1 MARLVPKPPD
11 WHRHYVVLPA
21 QAVSSVPV
29 RPPSARPEPN
39 RHTRW
44 LLPLLLPFVAVAQTH
59 LDHRDE
65 ALAAYAR
72 KDYAAA
78 LTATEAALALRPD
91 SPRYLRQL
99 AALSALMQNA
109 PAAIGYLERIVAL
122 GVSADVERDRDFA
135 SLQGTPAFRRVLAAL
150 AANRAPQGAAEVLA
164 ELPGRTGLVEGIAF
178 RERTGELFLGD
189 VHHRCVWRR
198 DATGKVERFSAEDEE
213 LLGVF
218 GLALDETRGL
228 LWAATTALPEM
239 EGFTAELEGQ
249 AALAAFSLTTSE
261 LVRVVHAPVDGRPHG
276 LGDLTIAPDGT
287 VYATDSKSPVIWKLA
302 HGAEELQVV
311 ADSPVFGSLQGL
323 VLEDRIL
330 LVADHAHGLF
340 TVALDSG
347 DIRAVPP
354 PPGATL
360 VGLDGL
366 VAIPGGVVAVQNG
379 VEPQRLLRLTFAPG
393 FGALTRLQVL
403 AAGQPHL
410 TDLALVTLVKDHPTV
425 IAGAG
430 WEDYDSSRMKSPP
443 AHTVRLFQAPIPVE

>member
-1 MARLVPKPPD
+1 MARLVPKPPEWYRD
-11 WHRHYVVLPA
+11 NVVLSA
-21 QAVSSVPV
+21 QAVSPLSL
-29 RPPSARPEPN
+29 RRPSAGWRS
-39 RHTRW
+39 RW
-44 LLPLLLPFVAVAQTH
+44 IAICLFPLAGAAQTH

-99 AALSALMQNA
+99 AALSSLTGNA
-109 PAAIGYLERIVAL
+109 AAAIRYLERLAAL

-135 SLQGTPAFRRVLAAL
+135 PLQGTPEFRRVLDAL

-164 ELPGRTGLVEGIAF
+164 ELPGRTGLIEGIAY
-178 RERTGELFLGD
+178 RERTGDVFLGD

-198 DATGKVERFSAEDEE
+198 DASGRVERFSAEDEE

-218 GLALDETRGL
+218 GLALDEPRGL

-239 EGFTAELEGQ
+239 EGFTADLAGQ
-249 AALAAFSLTTSE
+249 AALAAFSLASSE
-261 LVRVVHAPVDGRPHG
+261 LVRVVHAPVDGRAHG
-276 LGDLTIAPDGT
+276 FGDLTVAPDGT
-287 VYATDSKSPVIWKLA
+287 LYVTDSKSPVIWKLA
-302 HGAEELQVV
+302 PGAEELQAV
-311 ADSPVFGSLQGL
+311 ADSPIFASLQGL

-379 VEPQRLLRLTFAPG
+379 VEPPRLLRLTFAPG

-410 TDLALVTLVKDHPTV
+410 TDLALVTLVKDLPTV

-430 WEDYDSSRMKSPP
+430 WDGYEPARMKAPP
-443 AHTVRLFQAPIPVE
+443 AHTVRLFQTPLSAE

>member
-1 MARLVPKPPD
+1 MLS
-11 WHRHYVVLPA
+11 A
-21 QAVSSVPV
+21 QTVTPVPV
-29 RPPSARPEPN
+29 RPTSVRPAPDW
-39 RHTRW
+39 RPRW
-44 LLPLLLPFVAVAQTH
+44 LLPLLLPFVAAAQTH

-72 KDYAAA
+72 RDYAAA

-99 AALSALMQNA
+99 AALSALTGNA
-109 PAAIGYLERIVAL
+109 SAAIRYLERLAAL

-135 SLQGTPAFRRVLAAL
+135 ALQGTPEFRRVLAAL

-178 RERTGELFLGD
+178 RERTGEFFLGD

-198 DATGKVERFSAEDEE
+198 DASGKIERFSAEDEE

-239 EGFTAELEGQ
+239 EGFTAALEGQ
-249 AALAAFSLTTSE
+249 AALAAFSLATSE
-261 LVRVVHAPVDGRPHG
+261 LVRVVHVPVDGRPHG
-276 LGDLTIAPDGT
+276 LGDLTVAPDGT

-302 HGAEELQVV
+302 PGAEELQVV
-311 ADSPVFGSLQGL
+311 ADAPVFASLQGL

-354 PPGATL
+354 PSGTTL

-379 VEPQRLLRLTFAPG
+379 VEPQRLLRLGFAPG
-393 FGALTRLQVL
+393 FSALTRLQVL

-410 TDLALVTLVKDHPTV
+410 TDLALITLVKDQPTV

-430 WEDYDSSRMKSPP
+430 WENYDPSRMKSPP
-443 AHTVRLFQAPIPVE
+443 THTVRLVQAPISVE